1 MKREMTNVLGQKI
14 LQNFKNALADV
25 LDKVGDMLDE
35 GTANNE
41 NDESQC
47 SKTQLTLAPKILI
60 TYVTPGSFDIEVR
73 VPAKRI
79 EQVVGI
85 SADDFSV
92 DPEGNPAEE
101 AERLCS
107 FGISKTAVI
116 KALTETPR
124 KRLNIRNCLNDTED
138 NADLIFVDS
147 KLRLKCVIS
156 RGRLVS
162 PYFML

>member
-47 SKTQLTLAPKILI
+47 CKTQLTLAPKILI

-79 EQVVGI
+79 EQVIGI

-92 DPEGNPAEE
+92 DPEGNLAEE
-101 AERLCS
+101 AEL
-107 FGISKTAVI
+107 FDEAPE
-116 KALTETPR
+116 A
-124 KRLNIRNCLNDTED
+124 
-138 NADLIFVDS
+138 
-147 KLRLKCVIS
+147 
-156 RGRLVS
+156 
-162 PYFML
+162 